1 MRRVKKRRMTTLA
14 TADMPRG
21 IPVSGF
27 RKGLGV
33 GEEREGDVE
42 AAIGV
47 TFCEGLD
54 RISATRGFL
63 GREDG
68 RGDEGGG
75 LIFFSSMRT
84 VPEIFGSVRET

>member
-14 TADMPRG
+14 MADMPRG

-27 RKGLGV
+27 RKGLGM

-42 AAIGV
+42 AIGG
-47 TFCEGLD
+47 TFCKGLD

-75 LIFFSSMRT
+75 LLFFSSMRT